1 MKKLVLLLLLLTG
14 PAHADWQDWD
24 VERKQLFVAYNMI
37 STIDVLQTR
46 SALKDPCE
54 CYEEANPLLGKRP
67 STELM
72 VGLNL
77 LGSYAMYKL
86 LDNKQNDTLW
96 PMIIT
101 GIRLAVIGNNHRI
114 GVRIKF

>member
-1 MKKLVLLLLLLTG
+1 
-14 PAHADWQDWD
+14 
-24 VERKQLFVAYNMI
+24 
-37 STIDVLQTR
+37 
-46 SALKDPCE
+46 
-54 CYEEANPLLGKRP
+54 
-67 STELM
+67 M